1 MKTYS
6 WFIAKR
12 YFNAKRQNGRFLSFI
27 RIMAIG
33 GIAIGSAGLL
43 IALSVVHGFKS
54 VINDKITGFGPEIV
68 IKTYSDLPIYKTDTL
83 LTFLFK
89 FPEIEKVQAAVQTQ
103 AMIQSGNRVEGVLLR
118 GLESTDY
125 VTDLPHYIREGTYLD
140 FISNENSHLINS
152 KNDSSLSKSSEIT
165 PVIIG
170 TRLRKELST
179 NLEKSVFIYSIK
191 GIPSKSNLPDIKKAQ
206 IQGIYEIGIDKF
218 DTGIAVAPI
227 DWVRKLMNYSDDQ
240 SDQIYI
246 KTVKGTDLR
255 AFNAWLNDQL
265 LYPLH
270 TESVLETYSSIFAW
284 VNLQE
289 QTIPV
294 VIGVTVIVAAFNLIG
309 TILMMILER
318 TKDIGILKT
327 MGADDSTIKLIFLLQ
342 GSLITLSGLIIGISI
357 SLLFYWLQSQFSI
370 ITLPQENY
378 YMSTAPVEPHLIDFV
393 LVTCVTFI
401 LSWLA
406 SYIPSRVASQ
416 INPLKVIAFGKG

>member
-33 GIAIGSAGLL
+33 GIAIGAAGLL

-68 IKTYSDLPIYKTDTL
+68 IKTYSDLPIFKTDTL
-83 LTFLFK
+83 LTFLLK
-89 FPEIEKVQAAVQTQ
+89 SPEIETVQAAVQTQ
-103 AMIQSGNRVEGVLLR
+103 AMIQSGNRVEGVLLK
-118 GLESTDY
+118 GLESTDN
-125 VTDLPHYIREGTYLD
+125 VTDLPNYIREGTYID
-140 FISNENSHLINS
+140 FLSNENSHRARKKIES
-152 KNDSSLSKSSEIT
+152 GFSDHSEVT
-165 PVIIG
+165 PIIIG

-179 NLEKSVFIYSIK
+179 NLQKSVFIYSIK
-191 GIPSKSNLPDIKKAQ
+191 GVPSKSNLPDIKKAQ
-206 IQGIYEIGIDKF
+206 IQGVYEIGIDKF

-227 DWVRKLMNYSDDQ
+227 AWVRKLMNYSVDQ
-240 SDQIYI
+240 SDQILI
-246 KTVKGTDLR
+246 KTKKGTNLR

-270 TESVLETYSSIFAW
+270 TESVLETYSPIFAW

-294 VIGVTVIVAAFNLIG
+294 VIGVMIIVAAFNLIG

-327 MGADDSTIKLIFLLQ
+327 MGANDSTIKLIFLLQ
-342 GSLITLSGLIIGISI
+342 GSLITLTGLIIGISI

-393 LVTCVTFI
+393 LVTCVTFT

-406 SYIPSRVASQ
+406 SYIPSRVASR

>member
-1 MKTYS
+1 
-6 WFIAKR
+6 
-12 YFNAKRQNGRFLSFI
+12 
-27 RIMAIG
+27 MAIG
-33 GIAIGSAGLL
+33 GIAIGAAGLL

-68 IKTYSDLPIYKTDTL
+68 IKTYSDLPIFKTDTL
-83 LTFLFK
+83 LTFLLK
-89 FPEIEKVQAAVQTQ
+89 FPEIETVQAAVQTQ
-103 AMIQSGNRVEGVLLR
+103 AMIQSGNRVEGVLLK
-118 GLESTDY
+118 GLESTDN
-125 VTDLPHYIREGTYLD
+125 VTDLPNYIREGTYID
-140 FISNENSHLINS
+140 FLSNENSHRARKKIES
-152 KNDSSLSKSSEIT
+152 GFSDHSEVT
-165 PVIIG
+165 PIIIG

-179 NLEKSVFIYSIK
+179 NLQKSVFIYSIK
-191 GIPSKSNLPDIKKAQ
+191 GVPSKSNLPDIKKAQ
-206 IQGIYEIGIDKF
+206 IQGVYEIGIDKF

-227 DWVRKLMNYSDDQ
+227 AWVRKLMNYSVDQ
-240 SDQIYI
+240 SDQILI
-246 KTVKGTDLR
+246 KTKKGTNLR

-270 TESVLETYSSIFAW
+270 TESVLETYSPIFAW

-294 VIGVTVIVAAFNLIG
+294 VIGVMIIVAAFNLIG

-327 MGADDSTIKLIFLLQ
+327 MGANDSTIKLIFLLQ
-342 GSLITLSGLIIGISI
+342 GSLITLTGLIIGISI

-393 LVTCVTFI
+393 LVTCVTFT

-406 SYIPSRVASQ
+406 SYIPSRVASR